1 MPGELYMETGK
12 TPLGIQLL
20 SDLGDHQ
27 TYGLTGVDL
36 WSALALTAVRP
47 NGVIAGVNMGSPAA
61 SGANDVVDVAA
72 IVCMIKGVKTPVA
85 ADLDVAV
92 TRPAS
97 AVAKIC
103 TVTVTDAGAIAVV
116 AGADSLSSAFSNV
129 YGAAGGPPLIPVD
142 SSKLFDVRLTDD
154 TPAPILASEIV
165 HNTEFAEVFTIHE
178 TGFGDHSEEALRRRA
193 HIFMG
198 RELPLI
204 HTGPATRRIYAD
216 IAEPQKTLISYTKDF
231 KAAEVSSSITS
242 TQFYTEL
249 DAEDS
254 DSLAAGGFTAK
265 LVNGVSDLI
274 LASRKKVRTFWFYQN
289 KDQSDHVL
297 TQGKVSV
304 ARTWEVS
311 GRTMAA
317 VVIAAKQASV
327 EIFID

>member
-1 MPGELYMETGK
+1 MAGELYMETGK

-27 TYGLTGVDL
+27 TFGLPGVDL
-36 WSALALTAVRP
+36 WSALALTDVRP

-61 SGANDVVDVAA
+61 SGANDACDVAA
-72 IVCMIKGVKTPVA
+72 IVCMIMGVKTPVA
-85 ADLDVAV
+85 ADTDVTI
-92 TRPAS
+92 TRPATD
-97 AVAKIC
+97 VAKINSF
-103 TVTVTDAGAIAVV
+103 TVTSAGEIAVV
-116 AGADSLSSAFSNV
+116 AGLDGLSSAYSLV
-129 YGAAGGPPLIPVD
+129 RGAAGGPPLIPVD
-142 SSKLFDVRLTDD
+142 STELFLVKVTDSD
-154 TPAPILASEIV
+154 PAPITAGQIV
-165 HNTEFAEVFTIHE
+165 HTTEFAEVFTIHE
-178 TGFGDHSEEALRRRA
+178 TGFGDHSEFSLRRRA

-216 IAEPQKTLISYTKDF
+216 IAEPQKTLISKTKDF

-242 TQFYTEL
+242 TQFYDAL

-254 DSLAAGGFTAK
+254 DSLAAGGFSAK

-274 LASRKKVRTFWFYQN
+274 LASRKKVRTFWFYPD
-289 KDQSDHVL
+289 KDQTDHVL
-297 TQGKVSV
+297 TQGKVSA
-304 ARTWEVS
+304 ARTWEV
-311 GRTMAA
+311 GGGTMAA